1 MRRREFI
8 TLLGGAAVAWPLVAR
23 AQQPAM
29 PLVAFLNGGEPNGA
43 ARNAASFRKGL
54 SEMGFVEGRN
64 VTVEYHWFEGQYHR
78 VKTLM
83 ADLVR
88 RGVAVIA
95 CPGFPPGALAAKTA
109 TTAIPIV
116 FGIGDDP
123 VKLGLVASL
132 ARPGG
137 NVTGIN
143 FFAQEIVSKALALLH
158 EFAPKAV
165 RVAVL
170 VNPGNATGAEAT
182 LKEAREAAPAL
193 GLQIATVNASTT
205 DEIDAVF
212 AAIAKQS
219 EALLVAGD
227 GLLFSRR
234 RQLAMLAARDRLPM
248 IAAAREFAE
257 AGGLM
262 SYGTAVADMFRQ
274 VGVYTGSI
282 IKGAKPADLP
292 VLQATKFEF
301 VINLQTARTLGIEV
315 PPMLLARAD
324 EVRA

>member
-1 MRRREFI
+1 M
-8 TLLGGAAVAWPLVAR
+8 
-23 AQQPAM
+23 
-29 PLVAFLNGGEPNGA
+29 
-43 ARNAASFRKGL
+43 
-54 SEMGFVEGRN
+54 
-64 VTVEYHWFEGQYHR
+64 
-78 VKTLM
+78 
-83 ADLVR
+83 
-88 RGVAVIA
+88 
-95 CPGFPPGALAAKTA
+95 
-109 TTAIPIV
+109 
-116 FGIGDDP
+116 
-123 VKLGLVASL
+123 
-132 ARPGG
+132 
-137 NVTGIN
+137 TGIN

-170 VNPGNATGAEAT
+170 VNPGNATGTEAT

-324 EVRA
+324 EVIE